1 MTGCAFDLKPLSLSL
16 FLLLRK
22 KEEKT
27 LFSSPQTKEGTKII
41 NAMRR
46 LLVCTK
52 EPRKSAKSCWDC
64 WKKKWFGEKQ
74 QKKGVEEYENG
85 GWFPLSLSRSLFL
98 VLSCLFLRSVV
109 HMRQKKAK
117 KEQKTA
123 ICEYPLSSRVFCS
136 FFVCVLSGL
145 DNHSEQQK
153 ENILRNAK
161 KTGKSSG
168 STCDAQTETC
178 KKRKKRK
185 QKKQSLA
192 ELPAELKHI
201 TQRCKKKVTTIAKV
215 TASELAIFNIY
226 VYMVY
231 IIYIYNIYIYDD
243 TKSYIYIYIYVYVY
257 IYMYIFLSRRP
268 GKRKMCGSKTE
279 NSQKTE
285 KQN

>member
-52 EPRKSAKSCWDC
+52 KPRKSAKSCWDC
-64 WKKKWFGEKQ
+64 WKKKVVWWKNN
-74 QKKGVEEYENG
+74 KKTRSWGVWE
-85 GWFPLSLSRSLFL
+85 WRVVPSLSLSLSFS

-117 KEQKTA
+117 KEQKRLS
-123 ICEYPLSSRVFCS
+123 EYPLSSRVFCS
-136 FFVCVLSGL
+136 FFVCVLSGFGQPL
-145 DNHSEQQK
+145 RTTKRKHFEKCKKKGKKLWFNLWRPNRNLQKKEKK
-153 ENILRNAK
+153 EN
-161 KTGKSSG
+161 
-168 STCDAQTETC
+168 
-178 KKRKKRK
+178 
-185 QKKQSLA
+185 KKQSLA

-226 VYMVY
+226 VYMIYY
-231 IIYIYNIYIYDD
+231 I
-243 TKSYIYIYIYVYVY
+243 
-257 IYMYIFLSRRP
+257 
-268 GKRKMCGSKTE
+268 
-279 NSQKTE
+279 
-285 KQN
+285 